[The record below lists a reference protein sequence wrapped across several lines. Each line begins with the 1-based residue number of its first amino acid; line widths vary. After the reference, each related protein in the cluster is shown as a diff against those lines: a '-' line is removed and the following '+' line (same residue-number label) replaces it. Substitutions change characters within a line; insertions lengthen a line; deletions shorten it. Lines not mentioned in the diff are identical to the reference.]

1 MHWKEA
7 NNLDVQQQHSL
18 QKKMARR
25 KIAACLLN
33 VSEGRNQSLVRDI
46 AAAAV
51 NNQSKWTPDLSVLKN
66 ESVIMSGG
74 KELDENAVFNCKAT
88 VLNIF
93 QDLEY
98 NRSVITLA
106 APIEYLGTC
115 ILQACEEAFSRIDLR
130 GQDGRHPRLGAVDL
144 IPVHPLS
151 DAVSLI
157 DCGKIARKV
166 GKDIVEMIPSTSV
179 FFFGEAD
186 VPEKR
191 GLVERRKEM
200 KWYDGKRG
208 HVPALWDI
216 GSKPSE
222 KCGLTA
228 IGAIPYMTNFNV
240 TISTSDLHLGKEIAK
255 EIRAS
260 SPNGLLGVQSMAFPH
275 MGMIEIAC
283 NVETVDLQKVVSFP
297 VLQVMSE
304 HIAQK
309 LI

>member
-1 MHWKEA
+1 
-7 NNLDVQQQHSL
+7 
-18 QKKMARR
+18 MARR

-33 VSEGRNQSLVRDI
+33 VSEGRNQPLVRDI

-66 ESVIMSGG
+66 ESTIMSTG
-74 KELDENAVFNCKAT
+74 KELNEKAADDVFNCKAT

-106 APIEYLGTC
+106 APVEYLGTC
-115 ILQACEEAFSRIDLR
+115 IFQACEEAFSRIDLR

-144 IPVHPLS
+144 IPIHPLS
-151 DAVSLI
+151 DAVSLN
-157 DCGKIARKV
+157 DCGEIARNV
-166 GKDIVEMIPSTSV
+166 GKDIVKMIPSTSV

-186 VPEKR
+186 IPKKR

-208 HVPALWDI
+208 HVPTLWDM
-216 GSKPSE
+216 GDKPSE

-240 TISTSDLHLGKEIAK
+240 TIDTNNLPVGQQIAK

-283 NVETVDLQKVVSFP
+283 NVETLDLQRVVSSLFC
-297 VLQVMSE
+297 
-304 HIAQK
+304 K
-309 LI
+309 L